1 MKHPIQKI
9 AIAAVTI
16 TLIGTAAVWYRNR
29 GDKDSASF
37 QTITVARSDL
47 WITIGAT
54 GTVEPEEV
62 IDVGAQVAGQILS
75 FGKDANGQSVDYGSQ
90 VAEGTILARIDD
102 SLYGFEAANAAA
114 QVQAA
119 QAGLQRAEADLE
131 QFKAKLNQPN
141 GIGGGPKK

>member
-75 FGKDANGQSVDYGSQ
+75 FGKDVNGQSVDYGSQ

-102 SLYGFEAANAAA
+102 SLYGS
-114 QVQAA
+114 
-119 QAGLQRAEADLE
+119 R
-131 QFKAKLNQPN
+131 QPMPRPRCRLPRPACN
-141 GIGGGPKK
+141 VLKPIWSSSRPN